1 MGRVGFSSCLH
12 SARFLII
19 RYVKLMISI
28 VTIIYGLT
36 QTESVSV
43 ISFLHAQV
51 RLLIV
56 LHSLARE
63 PTQSYL
69 IMLCVLEMR
78 VDFWTADT
86 WKPIT
91 VFMLRMLV

>member
-1 MGRVGFSSCLH
+1 MTR
-12 SARFLII
+12 
-19 RYVKLMISI
+19 
-28 VTIIYGLT
+28 
-36 QTESVSV
+36 TESVSV

-51 RLLIV
+51 RLLVI

-63 PTQSYL
+63 LIQSYL
-69 IMLCVLEMR
+69 IMFCVLEMR

-86 WKPIT
+86 WKLIT